1 MMRNAIWLLLA
12 FAAAVGLA
20 LVFHGNHGNV
30 ELLWPPYR
38 VQLSANMLLVLLIL
52 GFFALHLLLLLLTRT
67 VQLPG
72 IMRRRREHRRLQQ
85 DYRALQE
92 SVLAHFEGRFD
103 RAERLAAG
111 VLAHTPEN
119 ARKDRNA
126 AAALLAARSAHRLGA
141 YERRDEWARDAARR
155 GGRTAALMASA
166 EFALED
172 NQPEKALTAVGR
184 ISVGGDQQLLALESA
199 LEAYRQAGRWDQ
211 VLETVRQLRRR
222 GRLAPAE
229 ADSLRQVAYQHLLAA
244 RGKDVE
250 ALNALWKS
258 LQNDEKERG
267 AIVAPTV
274 SALAQ
279 AGASVEARRIAVGF
293 LDLHYDEAVLE
304 AYAALDALP
313 ARQRLEQ
320 LERWRVR
327 HGEQPKLLEM
337 LGRICASER
346 LWGKAETYLLA
357 ALMAGDSV
365 SARVAYAQL
374 CESVG
379 RPQDAALQYQYAA
392 RLAMG
397 EAPPLPEAPA
407 TAALPAGSAPV
418 QPGHSPLPPDFPAPR
433 LQGLGQGGVP
443 VQLSA
448 QEAEAAQNRQDAAR
462 APAPVPDR
470 QSPAG

>member
-30 ELLWPPYR
+30 ELLWPPYK

-52 GFFALHLLLLLLTRT
+52 GFFALHLLLLLLART
-67 VQLPG
+67 LGLPG
-72 IMRRRREHRRLQQ
+72 ALRRRRQQRRLQN

-111 VLAHTPEN
+111 VLAHTPDDTRN
-119 ARKDRNA
+119 KDRNA
-126 AAALLAARSAHRLGA
+126 AAALVAARSAHRLGA
-141 YERRDEWARDAARR
+141 YERRDEWTRDAARR

-211 VLETVRQLRRR
+211 VLDTVRQLRRR

-229 ADSLRQVAYQHLLAA
+229 ADSLRQTAYRHLLAA

-250 ALNALWKS
+250 ALKALWKS
-258 LQNDEKERG
+258 LQSDEKERG
-267 AIVAPTV
+267 AIAAPTV
-274 SALAQ
+274 EALAQ
-279 AGASVEARRIAVGF
+279 AGDSVEARRIAVGF
-293 LDLHYDEAVLE
+293 LDLNYDESVLE

-365 SARVAYAQL
+365 SGRVAYAQL

-392 RLAMG
+392 RLAIG

-407 TAALPAGSAPV
+407 AAAALPAGSAPV
-418 QPGHSPLPPDFPAPR
+418 QPGHAPLPPDFPAPR

-443 VQLSA
+443 IQVSP
-448 QEAEAAQNRQDAAR
+448 QEVEAAQGRQEATR
-462 APAPVPDR
+462 VPVPDKN
-470 QSPAG
+470 PASD